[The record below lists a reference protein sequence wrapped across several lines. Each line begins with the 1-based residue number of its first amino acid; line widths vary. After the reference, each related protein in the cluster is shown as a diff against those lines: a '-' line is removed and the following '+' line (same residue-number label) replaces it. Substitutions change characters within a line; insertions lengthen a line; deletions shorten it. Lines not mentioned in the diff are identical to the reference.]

1 MKDRKVE
8 EKLEFDLA
16 TKLLQISEILC
27 FGQGFQP
34 ATLNCV
40 DIFAV
45 TISGYT
51 CNSHQLEGDLYVLS
65 TSQNLDPDAYT
76 HLTM

>member
-1 MKDRKVE
+1 MKDRKVQ

-16 TKLLQISEILC
+16 TKLLQSSEIRY
-27 FGQGFQP
+27 FGQGFEP
-34 ATLNCV
+34 ATINCV
-40 DIFAV
+40 DIFTA
-45 TISGYT
+45 TIAGYT

-76 HLTM
+76 HLIL